1 MVNLAALKS
10 MSPEAF
16 AYLGAPALAYVKE
29 VKVEGEPAYAVH
41 AADGTA
47 ICATRQANRTTKSTP
62 ELSWPEPSIPV
73 ALQGVCEKCLFRA
86 STVFIS
92 RHPSP

>member
-1 MVNLAALKS
+1 MVNLSEFKS

-47 ICATRQANRTTKSTP
+47 IAIFDNRDYAFAAAKQNDLDAVS
-62 ELSWPEPSIPV
+62 V
-73 ALQGVCEKCLFRA
+73 
-86 STVFIS
+86 
-92 RHPSP
+92 H

>member
-1 MVNLAALKS
+1 MVNMSELKS

-29 VKVEGEPAYAVH
+29 VKVEGEPAFAVH

-47 ICATRQANRTTKSTP
+47 IAIFDNRDYAFAAAKQNDLDAVS
-62 ELSWPEPSIPV
+62 V
-73 ALQGVCEKCLFRA
+73 
-86 STVFIS
+86 
-92 RHPSP
+92 H

>member
-1 MVNLAALKS
+1 MVNMSALKS

-29 VKVEGEPAYAVH
+29 VKVEGVPAFAVH

-47 ICATRQANRTTKSTP
+47 IAIFENRDYAFAAAKQNDLDAVS
-62 ELSWPEPSIPV
+62 V
-73 ALQGVCEKCLFRA
+73 
-86 STVFIS
+86 
-92 RHPSP
+92 H

>member
-1 MVNLAALKS
+1 MVNLSELKS

-47 ICATRQANRTTKSTP
+47 IAIFDNRDYAFAAAKQNDLDAVS
-62 ELSWPEPSIPV
+62 V
-73 ALQGVCEKCLFRA
+73 
-86 STVFIS
+86 
-92 RHPSP
+92 H

>member
-1 MVNLAALKS
+1 MVNMSELKS

-29 VKVEGEPAYAVH
+29 VKVEGEPAFAVH

-47 ICATRQANRTTKSTP
+47 IAIFDNRDYAFAAARQNDLDAVS
-62 ELSWPEPSIPV
+62 V
-73 ALQGVCEKCLFRA
+73 
-86 STVFIS
+86 
-92 RHPSP
+92 H

>member
-1 MVNLAALKS
+1 MMNIPELKS

-29 VKVEGEPAYAVH
+29 VKVEGAPAFAVH

-47 ICATRQANRTTKSTP
+47 IAIFDNRDYAFAAAKQNDLDAVS
-62 ELSWPEPSIPV
+62 V
-73 ALQGVCEKCLFRA
+73 
-86 STVFIS
+86 
-92 RHPSP
+92 H

>member
-1 MVNLAALKS
+1 MVNMSELKS

-29 VKVEGEPAYAVH
+29 VEVEGEPAFAVH

-47 ICATRQANRTTKSTP
+47 IAIFDNRDYAFAAAKQNDLDAVS
-62 ELSWPEPSIPV
+62 V
-73 ALQGVCEKCLFRA
+73 
-86 STVFIS
+86 
-92 RHPSP
+92 H